1 MNNQQSIAGISDNK
15 SRILLPIFIAIT
27 LSALFLLNRGISS
40 VSRLTSLALIIVG
53 IFLHVNDLICLIAA
67 ILPTG
72 NVYMVTSGNTVI
84 PFLLVI
90 YLAKT
95 VVRNRRSIDVEAM
108 KSLVWVLVLI
118 VISLSTTTFY
128 GITVMKIL
136 PFYLHVVFIIFALR
150 VNRVNQEWIYN
161 KVALHFVTG
170 TLLVCVGTTLF
181 PDLTYSLGNA
191 SIYVKENA
199 GFSSTWDFG
208 RSLTISIA
216 FIVVDMLKARKRILI
231 DLPLCLIMLYFIIQ
245 SGRFSMLL
253 GLGALIALFP
263 FITGKDKPLHQRVF
277 HSLIMIGVML
287 VAVVALYQLI
297 YLPMST
303 LRGSAA
309 SDNGRF
315 DIWRKYIECINQ
327 DALLALFGVGGGA
340 VASFADM
347 IGYPTAHNIL
357 LEKIV
362 EVGFVGIIIFAMF
375 FVSLYK
381 GKDISPFR
389 NINVLPLVAFL
400 GTSLTQGT
408 TGNIAFALLLALCAK
423 DRLDGGV
430 TYI

>member
-1 MNNQQSIAGISDNK
+1 MNNQQSIAGISGNK
-15 SRILLPIFIAIT
+15 SRVLLSIFIVIT
-27 LSALFLLNRGISS
+27 LAALFLLNRGISS
-40 VSRLTSLALIIVG
+40 VSRMASFTLIIVS
-53 IFLHVNDLICLIAA
+53 IFLRVDDLICLIAA

-90 YLAKT
+90 YLIKT
-95 VVRNRRSIDVEAM
+95 VVSNCRSIDAEAI
-108 KSLVWVLVLI
+108 KSLVCVLALI
-118 VISLSTTTFY
+118 VMSLCTITVY
-128 GITVMKIL
+128 GISVMKIL
-136 PFYLHVVFIIFALR
+136 PFYLHVVFIVFAIR

-327 DALLALFGVGGGA
+327 DVLLALFGVGGGA

>member
-53 IFLHVNDLICLIAA
+53 IFLHVDDLICLIAA

>member
-1 MNNQQSIAGISDNK
+1 MNNKQSIADLSSNK
-15 SRILLPIFIAIT
+15 YRILLSVFIVIT
-27 LSALFLLNRGISS
+27 LSALYLLNRGISS
-40 VSRLTSLALIIVG
+40 VGRLASFALIIVSV
-53 IFLHVNDLICLIAA
+53 FLHVDDLICLIAA

-72 NVYMVTSGNTVI
+72 NVYMVTGGNTVI

-95 VVRNRRSIDVEAM
+95 VVRNRRSIDVGAI
-108 KSLVWVLVLI
+108 KSLVWVLALI
-118 VISLSTTTFY
+118 AISLYTTTVY
-128 GITVMKIL
+128 SITVMKIL
-136 PFYLHVVFIIFALR
+136 PFYLHVIFIVFALR
-150 VNRVNQEWIYN
+150 ANHVNREWIYN
-161 KVALHFVTG
+161 RVALYFITG
-170 TLLVCVGTTLF
+170 TLLVCFGTTLF
-181 PDLTYSLGNA
+181 PDLTFSLGNA

-216 FIVVDMLKARKRILI
+216 FIVVDILKTKRRILI
-231 DLPLCLIMLYFIIQ
+231 DLFLCVIMLYFIIQ

-263 FITGKDKPLHQRVF
+263 FITGKDKPLHQRVL

-287 VAVVALYQLI
+287 VAVFALYQLI

-303 LRGSAA
+303 LRGSVA

-327 DALLALFGVGGGA
+327 DVMLALFGVGGGA

-362 EVGFVGIIIFAMF
+362 EVGFVGIIIFVMF

-381 GKDISPFR
+381 GKDINPFR